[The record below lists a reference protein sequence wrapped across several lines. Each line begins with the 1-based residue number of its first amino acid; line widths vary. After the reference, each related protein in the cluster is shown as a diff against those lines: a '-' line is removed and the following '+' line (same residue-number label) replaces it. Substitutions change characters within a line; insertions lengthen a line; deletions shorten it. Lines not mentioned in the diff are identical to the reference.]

1 MCALSLPEVFRV
13 TGRPNVEDGY
23 VAGTPHV
30 ADPVEWGSMDQEL
43 REIVESM
50 RSTHDR
56 DISVHDERFLGKMV
70 QERRALTSCRSAA
83 DYAALLRRSS
93 DEAAGLHGAL
103 NNAHSAF
110 FRDPLTFALF
120 EQLIL
125 PSIRARKT
133 ADGGQEI
140 RVWSVGCAR
149 GEEAYSLAILLEDMA
164 RAHGGQTPYRIF
176 ATDLSEA
183 NLARARHGTYRM
195 DSLQEVRQKH
205 MRDYFTPGGD
215 GWRIDAGL
223 RDRVAFS
230 HYDLLD
236 ERTSSP
242 PPSVF
247 GEFDLIMCGNL
258 LFYYRQEVQQSI
270 LGKLSLALAPHGFL
284 ATGEA
289 ERNIV
294 AHYGAF
300 RAVAPLAALFRKRP
314 TLPAGLEPLCP

>member
-1 MCALSLPEVFRV
+1 M
-13 TGRPNVEDGY
+13 
-23 VAGTPHV
+23 AGAPHV
-30 ADPVEWGSMDQEL
+30 AEPVEWGSMDQGL
-43 REIVESM
+43 REIIDAM

-56 DISVHDERFLGKMV
+56 DISVHDERFLGETVKK
-70 QERRALTSCRSAA
+70 RRALANCRSAA
-83 DYAALLRRSS
+83 DYAALLCRSR
-93 DEAAGLHGAL
+93 DEAAALHAAL
-103 NNAHSAF
+103 NNSHSAF

-140 RVWSVGCAR
+140 RVWSAGCAC
-149 GEEAYSLAILLEDMA
+149 GEEAYSLAILLDDMV
-164 RAHGGQTPYRIF
+164 RAHGGQLSYRIF

-205 MRDYFTPGGD
+205 MRDYFTPSGD
-215 GWRIDAGL
+215 SWRIDARL

-289 ERNIV
+289 ERSIV

-300 RAVAPLAALFRKRP
+300 RAVAPLATLFRKRP

>member
-1 MCALSLPEVFRV
+1 M
-13 TGRPNVEDGY
+13 NVEDGC
-23 VAGTPHV
+23 VAGAPHV
-30 ADPVEWGSMDQEL
+30 AEPVEWGSMDQEL
-43 REIVESM
+43 REIIDAM

-56 DISVHDERFLGKMV
+56 DISVHDERFLGKTVM
-70 QERRALTSCRSAA
+70 ERRALANCHSAA
-83 DYAALLRRSS
+83 DYAALLCRSR
-93 DEAAGLHGAL
+93 DEAAGLLAAL
-103 NNAHSAF
+103 NNSHSAF
-110 FRDPLTFALF
+110 FRDPLTFALL

-125 PSIRARKT
+125 PSIRVRKT

-140 RVWSVGCAR
+140 RVWSAGCAC
-149 GEEAYSLAILLEDMA
+149 GEEAYSLAILLDDMA
-164 RAHGGQTPYRIF
+164 RAHGGKLSYRIF

-183 NLARARHGTYRM
+183 NLARARHGTYPM

-205 MRDYFTPGGD
+205 MRDYFTPCGD
-215 GWRIDAGL
+215 GRRIDARL

-258 LFYYRQEVQQSI
+258 LFYYRQEVQRSI
-270 LGKLSLALAPHGFL
+270 LRKLSLSLASHGFL
-284 ATGEA
+284 ATGEV

-294 AHYGAF
+294 AHCGAF
-300 RAVAPLAALFRKRP
+300 RAVAPQAALFRKS
-314 TLPAGLEPLCP
+314 LPAPVGIALLLPQGKERVGEKVRDGE